1 MDDRL
6 AIWLGGFFD
15 EYYDKNKLD
24 ENSQYS
30 SFEKKDLVV
39 EAEHLKP
46 HLVNILEYIENG
58 GSDINKIKGHAF
70 DGIYESRI

>member
-1 MDDRL
+1 MT
-6 AIWLGGFFD
+6 FYD

-39 EAEHLKP
+39 EAEHLKT
-46 HLVNILEYIENG
+46 HLDSILKYIEDG
-58 GSDINKIKGHAF
+58 GSDINIIKGYVF

>member
-1 MDDRL
+1 MT
-6 AIWLGGFFD
+6 FFD

>member
-1 MDDRL
+1 MT
-6 AIWLGGFFD
+6 FFD

-39 EAEHLKP
+39 EAEHLKT

-70 DGIYESRI
+70 DGIYEKLL

>member
-1 MDDRL
+1 MENMT
-6 AIWLGGFFD
+6 FYD

-24 ENSQYS
+24 ENSPYS
-30 SFEKKDLVV
+30 SYEKKDLVV
-39 EAEHLKP
+39 EAEHLKT

>member
-1 MDDRL
+1 MTFL
-6 AIWLGGFFD
+6 D

-39 EAEHLKP
+39 EAEHLKT